1 MENKKIRLGLVGC
14 GNMMRQHAQS
24 VNNVSERVEI
34 VAVCDIIRERAE
46 NVAEVLNDPYI
57 TTDYK
62 TMVDHID
69 AVLVALPHDLHYECG
84 VFFAHNKKHIL
95 MEKPLANSEEECVR
109 LIEVC
114 EAEGVT
120 LMCAYPMRYV
130 PGLVRLKELVDSGEY
145 GEVMMMS
152 IWTEQLTWEE
162 ELHWCNTARIGGGQ
176 FFSHGCHYV
185 DLMLWFLGKPVKGM
199 HFGTKNGTPW
209 MMREGTSAAIFQF
222 ENGAVGYHGGTWGAR
237 GTRLGYDFQVQT
249 EKGLL
254 EYEYGSGELRLYDQS
269 AVHVP
274 GQSTERQAYTILE
287 KFETGKQ
294 TQYEINHFAEC
305 VLEGKEPQTNA
316 YSTLQGLRVIWKM
329 YDAERNN
336 TVADLRGLGLDEGR
350 K

>member
-24 VNNVSERVEI
+24 VNSVSERVEI

-62 TMVDHID
+62 TMVDHVD

-114 EAEGVT
+114 ETEGVT

-130 PGLVRLKELVDSGEY
+130 PGLVKLKELVDSGEY

-269 AVHVP
+269 AVHIP
-274 GQSTERQAYTILE
+274 GQSTERQAYKVLE

-316 YSTLQGLRVIWKM
+316 HSTLQGLRVIWKM

-350 K
+350 

>member
-24 VNNVSERVEI
+24 VNSVSERVEI

-62 TMVDHID
+62 TMVDHVD

>member
-1 MENKKIRLGLVGC
+1 MENNKIRLGLVGC

-46 NVAEVLNDPYI
+46 NVAEVLNNPYI

-62 TMVDHID
+62 TMVDHVD

-109 LIEVC
+109 LIDVC
-114 EAEGVT
+114 ESEGIT

-145 GEVMMMS
+145 GEIIMMS

-254 EYEYGSGELRLYDQS
+254 EYEYASGELRLYDQS
-269 AVHVP
+269 AVHIP
-274 GQSTERQAYTILE
+274 GQSTERAAYKVLE

-329 YDAERNN
+329 YDAEKNN

-350 K
+350 

>member
-1 MENKKIRLGLVGC
+1 MENNKIRLGLVGC
-14 GNMMRQHAQS
+14 GNMMRQHAKS
-24 VNNVSERVEI
+24 VNSVSERVEI

-46 NVAEVLNDPYI
+46 NVAEVLNNPYI

-62 TMVDHID
+62 TMVDHVD

-109 LIEVC
+109 LMEVC
-114 EAEGVT
+114 EAEGIT

-130 PGLVRLKELVDSGEY
+130 PGLVRLKELVDSGDY
-145 GEVMMMS
+145 GETIMMS

-222 ENGAVGYHGGTWGAR
+222 ENGVVGYHGGTWGAR

-269 AVHVP
+269 AVHIP
-274 GQSTERQAYTILE
+274 GQSTERQAYKILE

-305 VLEGKEPQTNA
+305 VLEGKRPQTDA
-316 YSTLQGLRVIWKM
+316 HSTLQGLRVIWKM
-329 YDAERNN
+329 YEAERTN

-350 K
+350 